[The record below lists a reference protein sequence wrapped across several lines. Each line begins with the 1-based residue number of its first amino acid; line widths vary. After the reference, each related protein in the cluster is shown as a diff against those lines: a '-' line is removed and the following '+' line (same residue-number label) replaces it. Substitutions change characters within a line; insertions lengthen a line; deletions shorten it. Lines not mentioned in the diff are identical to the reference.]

1 MRLLSYTLTWILP
14 YSAYDGDWSNNVEGT
29 MMQALLKSYV
39 NVNIM
44 TQQLST
50 AEVVP
55 LVKFI
60 LAELRYLHNSCS

>member
-1 MRLLSYTLTWILP
+1 
-14 YSAYDGDWSNNVEGT
+14 